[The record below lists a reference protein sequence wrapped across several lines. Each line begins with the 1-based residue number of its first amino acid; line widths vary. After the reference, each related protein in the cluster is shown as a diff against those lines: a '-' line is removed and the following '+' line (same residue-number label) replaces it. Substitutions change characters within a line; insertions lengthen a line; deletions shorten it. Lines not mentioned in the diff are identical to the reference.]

1 MTKKIL
7 LIGLNYH
14 SYTTEI
20 VLALRAQGHEVHFHD
35 IQPGKPWLKVLRKF
49 APARY
54 PATLDRYHRSIL
66 AAEQGWRADL
76 VLFIQVHQMAQATL
90 TALRQ
95 AQPAAEFVLYNW
107 DAVSNHDYRPFLHH
121 FQRVYTFDPQDA
133 QALGLQ
139 YLPLFCI
146 PAFLGLQRRDASGRA
161 VYTVGNIVNP
171 KRYEA
176 IHAFKRHCAAQGIG
190 FRPFMVGSTHALT
203 LLLRGGHLPLDVSLR
218 SIPQAEFIRLIETSS
233 AVFDFANHHQ
243 VGYTMRTIE
252 NLCAGK
258 KIITNNPAIRTE
270 PFYSDDRIHVF
281 DGLDFSGVQAFLARP
296 LRDPEADFPAFHLSS
311 FVRRLVDDLATT
323 HSANASTGPSA
334 AAPARSAAVP
344 LPAPAP

>member
-14 SYTTEI
+14 AYTAEI
-20 VLALRAQGHEVHFHD
+20 VRALQAQGHEVHFHD

-54 PATLDRYHRSIL
+54 PAALGRYHRSIL

-90 TALRQ
+90 AALRQ
-95 AQPAAEFVLYNW
+95 AQPTAEFVLYNW
-107 DAVSNHDYRPFLHH
+107 DAVSNHDYRPYMHH

-133 QALGLQ
+133 KTLGVN

-146 PAFLGLQRRDASGRA
+146 PAFLGLQRRDATGQA

-176 IHAFKRHCAAQGIG
+176 IHAFKRHCAVQGIG
-190 FRPFMVGSTHALT
+190 FRSFMVGSSHTLT
-203 LLLRGGHLPLDVSLR
+203 MLLRGGHLPLDVSLR
-218 SIPQAEFIRLIETSS
+218 SIPQADFIRLIETSS
-233 AVFDFANHHQ
+233 AVFDFANHRQ

-258 KIITNNPAIRTE
+258 KIITNNPAVRDE
-270 PFYSDDRIHVF
+270 PFYSADRFHVF
-281 DGLDFSGVQAFLARP
+281 DGLDFSGVKAFLAKP
-296 LRDPEADFPAFHLSS
+296 LRDPDATFPEFHLSS
-311 FVRRLVDDLATT
+311 FVQRLVADQRARTTPLQANLHAT
-323 HSANASTGPSA
+323 
-334 AAPARSAAVP
+334 AP
-344 LPAPAP
+344 

>member
-1 MTKKIL
+1 MKKNIL

-14 SYTTEI
+14 AYTAEI
-20 VLALRAQGHEVHFHD
+20 VRALQSQGHEVHFHD
-35 IQPGKPWLKVLRKF
+35 IQPGRFWLKVLRKF

-54 PATLDRYHRSIL
+54 PDALDKYHRSIV
-66 AAEQGWRADL
+66 AAERDWQADL

-90 TALRQ
+90 AALRQ
-95 AQPAAEFVLYNW
+95 SHPKAEFVLYNW
-107 DAVSNHDYRPFLHH
+107 DAVSNHDYQPYLHH

-133 QALGLQ
+133 RVLGLH

-146 PAFLGLQRRDASGRA
+146 PAFLGLQRRDTTAQS

-176 IHAFKRHCAAQGIG
+176 IHAFKRHCAHQGIG
-190 FRPFMVGSTHALT
+190 FRTFMVGSTHALT
-203 LLLRGGHLPLDVSLR
+203 LLLRGGHLPFDVSLR
-218 SIPQAEFIRLIETSS
+218 SIPQADFIRLIETSS
-233 AVFDFANHHQ
+233 AVFDFANHRQ

-258 KIITNNPAIRTE
+258 KIITNNPVIRDE

-281 DGLDFSGVQAFLARP
+281 DGLDFSGVKAFLARP
-296 LRDPEADFPAFHLSS
+296 LRDPAADFPEFHLDN
-311 FVRRLVDDLATT
+311 FVRRLVDDPAACCPQDCTAQPHPAHAT
-323 HSANASTGPSA
+323 ANAA
-334 AAPARSAAVP
+334 RRVAAP
-344 LPAPAP
+344 

>member
-14 SYTTEI
+14 SYTAEI
-20 VLALRAQGHEVHFHD
+20 VRALRAQGHEVHFHD

-54 PATLDRYHRSIL
+54 PAALDRYHRCIL
-66 AAEQGWRADL
+66 AAEQGWRANL
-76 VLFIQVHQMAQATL
+76 VLFIQVHQMSQATL
-90 TALRQ
+90 AALRQ
-95 AQPAAEFVLYNW
+95 AQPTAEFVLYNW
-107 DAVSNHDYRPFLHH
+107 DAITNHDYRPYLHH

-133 QALGLQ
+133 KALCLH

-146 PAFLGLQRRDASGRA
+146 PAFLGLQRRDATGQA

-190 FRPFMVGSTHALT
+190 FRSFMVGSTHALT

-218 SIPQAEFIRLIETSS
+218 SIPQADFIGLIETSS
-233 AVFDFANHHQ
+233 AVFDFANHRQ

-258 KIITNNPAIRTE
+258 KIITNNAAVRAE
-270 PFYSDDRIHVF
+270 PFYSDDRFHVF

-296 LRDPEADFPAFHLSS
+296 LRDPDADFPEFHLSS
-311 FVRRLVDDLATT
+311 FVRRLVDDPAPP
-323 HSANASTGPSA
+323 N
-334 AAPARSAAVP
+334 APAAVACAQP
-344 LPAPAP
+344 ATAPSHAPAP